1 MFVDSPTDF
10 VVDTSSLARRDGSS
24 AGRVT
29 CTITNPSG
37 GRTENL
43 VTAQPDGTYR
53 ISYTPFEEG
62 ECTNSTKQEY
72 SHLDISSLVTTA
84 KHLSPS
90 VDDKA

>member
-43 VTAQPDGTYR
+43 VTAQPDGSYR

-62 ECTNSTKQEY
+62 KSASTIKQ
-72 SHLDISSLVTTA
+72 V
-84 KHLSPS
+84 
-90 VDDKA
+90 